1 MQRFPRYFSFVILGF
16 LISLLFPFLCWS
28 WQGKVVGVSDG
39 DTITVMHD
47 GKGEKIRLYGVDSP
61 EKDQD
66 YGQKAK
72 QFTSDSVFGKT
83 VDVKPMDTDR
93 YGRTVGIVSYDG
105 VSLNAELIR
114 SGHAWVYRQYCK
126 EPRCKEWEFIEAKA
140 KDEKNGL
147 WSIPNPVPPWD
158 FRHNGRTGQAT
169 EQSQTPS
176 VAQPETGVIYHG
188 NVRSKVFHAPGCKDY
203 DCKNCT
209 EILKSKEEALAAGYR
224 PHKECVK

>member
-1 MQRFPRYFSFVILGF
+1 MLRRLKF
-16 LISLLFPFLCWS
+16 LILVLLLICSPCLCWA

-39 DTITVMHD
+39 DTITVMHE
-47 GKGEKIRLYGVDSP
+47 GKGEKVRLYGVDCP
-61 EKDQD
+61 EKHQD
-66 YGQKAK
+66 FGQKAK
-72 QFTSDSVFGKT
+72 QFTSDLVFGKT

-114 SGHAWVYRQYCK
+114 SGHAWVYRQYCR

-147 WSIPNPVPPWD
+147 WSIPNPIPPWD
-158 FRHNGRTGQAT
+158 FRHNGRSGQSEGQLQRRAENQPQTGI
-169 EQSQTPS
+169 
-176 VAQPETGVIYHG
+176 IYHG
-188 NVRSKVFHAPGCKDY
+188 NTSSKVFHGPECRHY

-209 EILKSKEEALAAGYR
+209 AVFKSKEKAVKAGYR
-224 PHKECVK
+224 PHEECVK